1 MTDQIA
7 NVTYLSGL
15 RHSCINA
22 ALALLQ
28 KVLEEGIVE
37 ELGSLGLWEKRPGQ
51 ERQFEGVV
59 KRNPVED
66 EIPKRLD
73 KGKEG
78 KEDPVNQPLN
88 VIPLGLGFNC
98 LKGLE
103 RRVDKANDRAQHASS
118 DSEEDQQDEDKPP
131 SEH

>member
-37 ELGSLGLWEKRPGQ
+37 ELGSLGLREKRPGQ

-59 KRNPVED
+59 KRNPV
-66 EIPKRLD
+66 
-73 KGKEG
+73 
-78 KEDPVNQPLN
+78 
-88 VIPLGLGFNC
+88 
-98 LKGLE
+98 
-103 RRVDKANDRAQHASS
+103 
-118 DSEEDQQDEDKPP
+118 
-131 SEH
+131 